1 MSGSYKP
8 FSDVKEKILER
19 VREAFEGEECTLE
32 ETDPKFGDLSLKVFE
47 LAKRLGMKLEE
58 VVGKVASVVSD
69 LEEIATVE
77 TVGGHVNIRLKR
89 DDYAYSVCSFVFER
103 DDFGVIDEIRK
114 ICERVVVEHTSANPN
129 KPMHIG
135 HFRSGVIGDVFANL
149 LDFFGCQ
156 VSRRYYIDDLGVQMA
171 PLAIGYSLLKEH
183 GISFGGAKP
192 DVWLGKV
199 YAVMNN
205 FLDIQRLKQDVSELL
220 DRDKR
225 KKILGEIFYIDQEEY
240 SAILKA
246 INEKISVCEEEEDR
260 RAFIKLLDNAKK
272 VYETFN
278 ELNERMPVLVFTL
291 RSLVKERVKDL
302 VSECSSM
309 ILAYE
314 EGKDEKVKA
323 MFREVTS
330 LSVEGHKKTLSMCDI
345 EMEDFDW
352 ESDVRWSDVFKEVF
366 ERFKELDL
374 LVKKDGALVFKA
386 DELGE
391 KTGAKK
397 VFGISEE
404 LGDTV
409 LVKSDGTTLYET
421 RDIPYSIIKAR
432 KTNACKVFNV
442 IGKAQKLP
450 QSRIKVALYVLGYE
464 DEAKNQ
470 EHLDFEFVH
479 VKGMKMRG
487 RLASYVTPDELF
499 DMLMK
504 NILDKMKERP
514 YSDEEKREIAEKI
527 AAASLKYAILKVS
540 PTKSVIFEPEKA
552 IDIKVNSAP
561 FLIYAFVRS
570 LGIMRTAEEKGVIGS
585 VSDIID
591 YDLKDEEWQLIKLL
605 STFPETLEKVYDER
619 RPDVLCTYAF
629 DTATLFNRFYDT
641 CPVVGEKDPKIRSA
655 RMIFVEA
662 TNKIMGRILSL
673 LGIKTPEKM

>member
-1 MSGSYKP
+1 LSGSYKP
-8 FSDVKEKILER
+8 FSNIKERILVR
-19 VREAFEGEECTLE
+19 VIEAFEGEECTLE

-47 LAKRLGMKLEE
+47 LAKRSSLKLEE
-58 VVGKVASVVSD
+58 VVEKVISIVSGMD
-69 LEEIATVE
+69 EIASIE
-77 TVGGHVNIRLKR
+77 AVGGHVNIHLKR
-89 DDYAYSVCSFVFER
+89 DDYAYSVCKFVLER
-103 DDFGVIDEIRK
+103 DDFGVIDEVRK
-114 ICERVVVEHTSANPN
+114 VCERIVVEHTSANPN

-171 PLAIGYSLLKEH
+171 PLAIGYFLLKDQ
-183 GISFGGAKP
+183 GISYGGVKP

-220 DRDKR
+220 KGDKR
-225 KKILGEIFYIDQEEY
+225 KKNLGEIFYIDQEEY
-240 SAILKA
+240 SSIIKA
-246 INEKISVCEEEEDR
+246 INEKIGDSEEEEDR
-260 RAFIKLLDNAKK
+260 RTYVRLLDNAKK

-278 ELNERMPVLVFTL
+278 ELNERMPVLIFTL
-291 RSLVKERVKDL
+291 RSLVKEKVKDL

-314 EGKDEKVKA
+314 EGKDEKVKT
-323 MFREVTS
+323 MFREVAS
-330 LSVEGHKKTLSMCDI
+330 LSIEGHKKTLSMCDI

-352 ESDVRWSDVFKEVF
+352 ESDVRWSDVFNEVF
-366 ERFKELDL
+366 ERFRERNL
-374 LVKKDGALVFKA
+374 LVEKDEALVFKA

-397 VFGISEE
+397 VLGISEQ

-409 LVKSDGTTLYET
+409 LVKRDGTTLYET

-432 KTNACKVFNV
+432 KTKACKVFNV

-450 QSRIKVALYVLGYE
+450 QSRIRVALYALGYE
-464 DEAKNQ
+464 EVAKNQ
-470 EHLDFEFVH
+470 EHFELEFVH

-499 DMLMK
+499 NMLMK
-504 NILDKMKERP
+504 NILDKMEERS

-527 AAASLKYAILKVS
+527 ASASLKYAILKVT
-540 PTKSVIFEPEKA
+540 PTKSVIFEPEQA

-570 LGIMRTAEEKGVIGS
+570 LGILRTAEEKGFTGS
-585 VSDIID
+585 VSDILD

-605 STFPETLEKVYDER
+605 STFPETLEKVYAER

-629 DTATLFNRFYDT
+629 NTATLFNRFYDT
-641 CPVVGEKDPKIRSA
+641 CPVVSETDPKIRSA
-655 RMIFVEA
+655 RIIIVE
-662 TNKIMGRILSL
+662 TTKKIMEKILSL
-673 LGIKTPEKM
+673 LGIKPPEKM